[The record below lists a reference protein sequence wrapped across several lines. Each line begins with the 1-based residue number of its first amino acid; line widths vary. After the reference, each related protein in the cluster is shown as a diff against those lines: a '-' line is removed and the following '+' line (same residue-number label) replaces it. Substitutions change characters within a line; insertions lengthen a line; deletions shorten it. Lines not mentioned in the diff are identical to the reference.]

1 MAPCVFEPEDK
12 LLNKKC
18 KTGGEEAKKMLLQA
32 ENVSDVSTILAE
44 LN

>member
-1 MAPCVFEPEDK
+1 MAPYVFVSEDK

-18 KTGGEEAKKMLLQA
+18 KTGGEEAEKMLLHA